1 MAVAIKKII
10 KALAKPHRTSI
21 GQSAHSRPKN
31 KATRRSHKPYR
42 GQGKRQ

>member
-21 GQSAHSRPKN
+21 GQSVRSRPKHKRAN
-31 KATRRSHKPYR
+31 KKRYR